1 MPYLPVTVPSG
12 NFTPGAQ
19 ASLEFA
25 AALINA
31 AWEQANT
38 KSTAFEGKISALD
51 SWLNP
56 ATSPTMSAASVAEPT
71 VIEPA
76 VTIPATVT
84 QTDILDTF
92 DTKYMELV
100 QLLSDKFVAFRTAFF
115 PDEQNAYVAAEN
127 WLQDAVA
134 DPASGIPSFVSAQV
148 WGDDRDRILADASRA
163 SDALTQKF
171 AAMRYPIPPGAL
183 AAGVAQIQEKAQDEI
198 AESSRKVAVL
208 SVEQMKFAVE
218 KLLGLRQA
226 AMTSAVDYIKALASG
241 PDMASRLVN
250 VGYDAQSK
258 LISSVASYY
267 NARTAA
273 AELNYKAK
281 QHNADLTQDAGKE
294 NLKSKL
300 QITQDKVEAL
310 LAEAKALAQM
320 ATSMYNN
327 LHADAGT
334 RYSVSSS

>member
-1 MPYLPVTVPSG
+1 
-12 NFTPGAQ
+12 
-19 ASLEFA
+19 
-25 AALINA
+25 
-31 AWEQANT
+31 
-38 KSTAFEGKISALD
+38 
-51 SWLNP
+51 
-56 ATSPTMSAASVAEPT
+56 
-71 VIEPA
+71 
-76 VTIPATVT
+76 
-84 QTDILDTF
+84 
-92 DTKYMELV
+92 
-100 QLLSDKFVAFRTAFF
+100 
-115 PDEQNAYVAAEN
+115 
-127 WLQDAVA
+127 
-134 DPASGIPSFVSAQV
+134 
-148 WGDDRDRILADASRA
+148 
-163 SDALTQKF
+163 
-171 AAMRYPIPPGAL
+171 MRYPIPPGAL

-327 LHADAGT
+327 LHANAGT
-334 RYSVSSS
+334 GYSVSSS

>member
-100 QLLSDKFVAFRTAFF
+100 QLLSDKFVAFRCCG
-115 PDEQNAYVAAEN
+115 E
-127 WLQDAVA
+127 
-134 DPASGIPSFVSAQV
+134 
-148 WGDDRDRILADASRA
+148 
-163 SDALTQKF
+163 
-171 AAMRYPIPPGAL
+171 
-183 AAGVAQIQEKAQDEI
+183 
-198 AESSRKVAVL
+198 
-208 SVEQMKFAVE
+208 
-218 KLLGLRQA
+218 
-226 AMTSAVDYIKALASG
+226 LASG
-241 PDMASRLVN
+241 CGCRSGERH
-250 VGYDAQSK
+250 
-258 LISSVASYY
+258 SVFCFRPSLG
-267 NARTAA
+267 R
-273 AELNYKAK
+273 
-281 QHNADLTQDAGKE
+281 
-294 NLKSKL
+294 
-300 QITQDKVEAL
+300 
-310 LAEAKALAQM
+310 
-320 ATSMYNN
+320 
-327 LHADAGT
+327 
-334 RYSVSSS
+334 